1 MGALDKETFTLPS
14 GATVELR
21 GVSGFEWMLTGKK
34 GQSDQLA
41 AQMFFLGCG
50 LGTDEG
56 GAEKWAREHVAGDT
70 NAVADRIRELSGL
83 SEDATKSSVDPD
95 GGDA

>member
-1 MGALDKETFTLPS
+1 MGAFDKETFTLPS
-14 GATVELR
+14 GGTVELR

-34 GQSDQLA
+34 GQSDQMAGQL
-41 AQMFFLGCG
+41 FFLGCG
-50 LGTDEG
+50 LGTDEA
-56 GAEKWAREHVAGDT
+56 GAEKWMREHVAGDS

-83 SEDATKSSVDPD
+83 VEDAAKSRVDPD